1 VPFGWAAIVC
11 TPPLGA
17 TTPLAAALEAAE
29 LMLLETVDVAA
40 LLLELELELP
50 HPASARAATVTPA
63 ATDESFGMGASLSAV
78 RRRRSQPPGR
88 RRL

>member
-1 VPFGWAAIVC
+1 VPFGSAAIDC

-17 TTPLAAALEAAE
+17 TPPLAAALEATE
-29 LMLLETVDVAA
+29 LVALEEVDVAA

-78 RRRRSQPPGR
+78 RRHRSHRPAAGA
-88 RRL
+88 L